1 MSEISTLFSGIT
13 VSGAL
18 FALGVIGLFGWG
30 VLVGLIGAFADAPPF
45 REGAHA
51 PGARG
56 SYDPRCG
63 LHPDRA
69 A

>member
-1 MSEISTLFSGIT
+1 MSAISTLLPDLAL
-13 VSGAL
+13 SGAL
-18 FALGVIGLFGWG
+18 FALGVTALFGWG
-30 VLVGLIGAFADAPPF
+30 VIVGLIGAFADAPPF

-56 SYDPRCG
+56 SYDPRCAV
-63 LHPDRA
+63 HPDRA